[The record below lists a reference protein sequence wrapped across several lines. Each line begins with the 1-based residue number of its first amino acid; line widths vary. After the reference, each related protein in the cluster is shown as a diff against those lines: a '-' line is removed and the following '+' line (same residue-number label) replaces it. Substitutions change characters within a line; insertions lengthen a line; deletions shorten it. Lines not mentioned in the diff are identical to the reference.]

1 MTWSLPCSPS
11 ARRHIEPVVGQPA
24 RVLLSLFNA
33 GAGAG
38 GGGRDFSYGLR
49 RAHLGLILSGPYYS
63 RWFAQAYAGADD

>member
-38 GGGRDFSYGLR
+38 GRDFSYGLR
-49 RAHLGLILSGPYYS
+49 RARLGLILSGPYCPH
-63 RWFAQAYAGADD
+63 WFAQAYAGADD

>member
-38 GGGRDFSYGLR
+38 GRDFSYGLR
-49 RAHLGLILSGPYYS
+49 RARLGLILSGPYCP

>member
-1 MTWSLPCSPS
+1 
-11 ARRHIEPVVGQPA
+11 
-24 RVLLSLFNA
+24 VLLSLFNA

-49 RAHLGLILSGPYYS
+49 RARLGLILSGPYYS